1 MAVQFRAQRVVTGTL
16 ALLLA
21 ATAMVAVARAQ
32 NPALPLALDSAR
44 VTLAG
49 TSNIHDFTASTT
61 TVQLNS
67 AHLAQP
73 AAAWDAI
80 LAPGAVDVFE
90 VAVPSISL
98 KSDKDGLDK
107 NMYKALVADKHPN
120 IVFRLAKL
128 EPGANGA
135 MKALGTMQIAG
146 KTRDIAFDLT
156 TERQASAL
164 KVTGKTDLLM
174 TDYGI
179 TPPKAMLGMLKT
191 NPKVTVTFEALLS
204 IR

>member
-61 TVQLNS
+61 TVQLQS

-80 LAPGAVDVFE
+80 LTPGAVDVFE
-90 VAVPSISL
+90 VAVPSTSL
-98 KSDKDGLDK
+98 KSDRTGWTRTCTRRSS
-107 NMYKALVADKHPN
+107 PTST
-120 IVFRLAKL
+120 RTSSSGSRSSSLA
-128 EPGANGA
+128 PTA
-135 MKALGTMQIAG
+135 
-146 KTRDIAFDLT
+146 R
-156 TERQASAL
+156 
-164 KVTGKTDLLM
+164 
-174 TDYGI
+174 
-179 TPPKAMLGMLKT
+179 
-191 NPKVTVTFEALLS
+191 
-204 IR
+204 